1 MANRR
6 MFSLDI
12 VDSDAFLDL
21 PLTSQALYFHLG
33 MRADDDGFI
42 NNPMRILRTIGGNKS
57 DFEMLIHKRFL
68 LIFPNG
74 VVVIKHWK
82 MHNYIPRD
90 RYKETVYLDEKS
102 LLTLKENGSYTECNT
117 PCIQN
122 VYSLETQ
129 DRLGKDRLGKVNNLE
144 SSKTNSKT
152 NVNSLEEEIDKD
164 KEIDIDNKEN
174 IFAGKSENFIKTFEE
189 YRKMRTS
196 IKAKM
201 TPYAEKRTLVKLE
214 TLSKD
219 EIEQI
224 DILNQSIENSWKGV
238 FPLKKDTP
246 KPKSSNFNNFSQRN
260 YDMDDLENKLL
271 GWEKN
276 KK

>member
-122 VYSLETQ
+122 VYSLEP
-129 DRLGKDRLGKVNNLE
+129 RGGR
-144 SSKTNSKT
+144 
-152 NVNSLEEEIDKD
+152 
-164 KEIDIDNKEN
+164 
-174 IFAGKSENFIKTFEE
+174 
-189 YRKMRTS
+189 
-196 IKAKM
+196 
-201 TPYAEKRTLVKLE
+201 
-214 TLSKD
+214 
-219 EIEQI
+219 
-224 DILNQSIENSWKGV
+224 
-238 FPLKKDTP
+238 
-246 KPKSSNFNNFSQRN
+246 
-260 YDMDDLENKLL
+260 
-271 GWEKN
+271 
-276 KK
+276 